1 MGRTAVLWHY
11 LILLMQ
17 QSSGL
22 GILGPSNGLK
32 SLVRLL
38 GGLLHDYEPSCE
50 PSIQALVFSVTS
62 TLSLTHPRSDVQIVQ
77 PVLEGNKFGV
87 WTADPSPDQ
96 PRLKR

>member
-1 MGRTAVLWHY
+1 
-11 LILLMQ
+11 MQ

-22 GILGPSNGLK
+22 GILGPSNGWK
-32 SLVRLL
+32 RLVRLL
-38 GGLLHDYEPSCE
+38 GEGPTRGLLRDYEPSCG
-50 PSIQALVFSVTS
+50 PSFQALVFSVTS

>member
-1 MGRTAVLWHY
+1 MWHY
-11 LILLMQ
+11 LILSMQ
-17 QSSGL
+17 QNSGL
-22 GILGPSNGLK
+22 GIQGPSNGLK